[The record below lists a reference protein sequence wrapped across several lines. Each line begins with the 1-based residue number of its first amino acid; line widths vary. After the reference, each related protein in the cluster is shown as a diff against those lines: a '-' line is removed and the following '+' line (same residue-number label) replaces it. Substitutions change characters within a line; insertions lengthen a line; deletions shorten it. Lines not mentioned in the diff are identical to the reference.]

1 MNSKT
6 LELLFILFYRNWYKY
21 SVYGGPE
28 GGTWKGDLNEP
39 RYVAV
44 DTKLGVLLNFEI
56 RDSSFEFQVWSFESR
71 VSSSDFLNQC
81 SISIVVV
88 ALLKG

>member
-1 MNSKT
+1 MFFLSHSTGTGINT
-6 LELLFILFYRNWYKY
+6 VFMVELKDVR
-21 SVYGGPE
+21 
-28 GGTWKGDLNEP
+28 TWKGDLNEP

-71 VSSSDFLNQC
+71 VSSQDFLNQC

-88 ALLKG
+88 AFLKG